1 MRFKIV
7 ALLVAVFIWGPN
19 YIHSAAAAEDLLE
32 NDLAAYNQPEIK
44 INDPLEPLNRVFF
57 QFNDKLYTYVLK
69 PTAKAWR
76 FILPQPLRASLWS
89 AFHNFL
95 TPVRLVNDLLQG
107 EFAASGVELSRFVLN
122 TTVGVGGLGDP
133 AQYVFHLQTSDEDL
147 GQTLGHYGVGE
158 GFYIC
163 WPFLGPSNLRDTVGM
178 AGDSFLDPV
187 TYMTSSDWKALLAVH
202 AVRKVNYISLNI
214 GEYEQ
219 FKEAA
224 FDPYTAMKEFYTKNR
239 RQKIKNKITRDAG
252 GDNNPLGDYRHIA
265 TNKNK
270 TRLEI
275 DGLDSSK
282 ARPGAVRVKDEF
294 FVQVGVFW
302 RSDGMRDLNQ
312 RLTAMGRK
320 TVVVTYNRGDYSFYG
335 LQVPAGSNFMAAKT
349 IELQLTAAGFHDTM
363 VVSHAL

>member
-7 ALLVAVFIWGPN
+7 ALLVAIFIWGPN
-19 YIHSAAAAEDLLE
+19 YIHPARAAEDILE
-32 NDLAAYNQPEIK
+32 NDLAAYNQPEVK

-76 FILPQPLRASLWS
+76 FVLPQPLRASLWS

-239 RQKIKNKITRDAG
+239 RQKIKNKLIRHAN
-252 GDNNPLGDYRHIA
+252 GDNNNVGDYRHIA
-265 TNKNK
+265 TDKINK
-270 TRLEI
+270 T
-275 DGLDSSK
+275 K
-282 ARPGAVRVKDEF
+282 TRPGAVHAHDKF

-302 RSDGMRDLNQ
+302 RHDGMRDLTR
-312 RLTAMGRK
+312 RLTAIGRK
-320 TVVVTYNRGDYSFYG
+320 TLVVTYNRGDYSFYG
-335 LQVPAGSNFMAAKT
+335 LQVPAGNNFMAAKT
-349 IELQLTAAGFHDTM
+349 IELQLSAAGFRDTM

>member
-1 MRFKIV
+1 MKYKIV
-7 ALLVAVFIWGPN
+7 VLLVAIFAWGPS
-19 YIHSAAAAEDLLE
+19 YIHSAAAAEDFLE
-32 NDLAAYNQPEIK
+32 NDLAAYNQPDVK

-57 QFNDKLYTYVLK
+57 QFNDKLYTYVMK

-76 FILPQPLRASLWS
+76 FVLPQPLRASLWS

-95 TPVRLVNDLLQG
+95 APVRIVNDLLQG
-107 EFAASGVELSRFVLN
+107 QFAASGVELSRFVLN

-133 AQYVFHLQTSDEDL
+133 AQYVFHLETSDEDL

-163 WPFLGPSNLRDTVGM
+163 WPFLGPSNLRDTVGLV
-178 AGDSFLDPV
+178 GDTFLDPV
-187 TYMTSSDWKALLAVH
+187 SYLTSSDRKALLAVH
-202 AVRKVNYISLNI
+202 TVRRVNYISLNL

-239 RQKIKNKITRDAG
+239 RQKIKNKISHHVNITKPHVSSLSHERPALANHDS
-252 GDNNPLGDYRHIA
+252 P
-265 TNKNK
+265 K
-270 TRLEI
+270 TRIETV
-275 DGLDSSK
+275 K
-282 ARPGAVRVKDEF
+282 AQKGF

-302 RSDGMRDLNQ
+302 RYDGMRDLNR

-335 LQVPAGSNFMAAKT
+335 LQVPAGRDFMAAKT
-349 IELQLTAAGFHDTM
+349 MEMQLTEAGFRDTM
-363 VVSHAL
+363 VLTHAM

>member
-7 ALLVAVFIWGPN
+7 ALLVAIFIWGPN
-19 YIHSAAAAEDLLE
+19 YMHSAVAAEDVLE
-32 NDLAAYNQPEIK
+32 NDLAAYSQPEIK

-57 QFNDKLYTYVLK
+57 QFNDKLYTYVLE

-76 FILPQPLRASLWS
+76 FVLPQPLRASLWS

-122 TTVGVGGLGDP
+122 TTVGAGGLGDP
-133 AQYVFHLQTSDEDL
+133 AQYVFHLQTPDEDL

-239 RQKIKNKITRDAG
+239 RQKIKNKITHHADS
-252 GDNNPLGDYRHIA
+252 DNNHLGDYRHIA
-265 TNKNK
+265 DTK
-270 TRLEI
+270 TRLEPG
-275 DGLDSSK
+275 GLNSSK
-282 ARPGAVRVKDEF
+282 ARPGAVRVQDKF

-302 RSDGMRDLNQ
+302 RSDGMRDLNR

>member
-1 MRFKIV
+1 MRYKIV
-7 ALLVAVFIWGPN
+7 ALLVAIFIWGPN
-19 YIHSAAAAEDLLE
+19 YIHSAAAAEDILE

-57 QFNDKLYTYVLK
+57 QFNDKLYTYVLE
-69 PTAKAWR
+69 PTSKAWR
-76 FILPQPLRASLWS
+76 FVLPQPLRASLWS

-95 TPVRLVNDLLQG
+95 APVRIVNDLLQG
-107 EFAASGVELSRFVLN
+107 QFAASGVELSRFVLN

-239 RQKIKNKITRDAG
+239 RQKIKNKISHHVDNINHNISRVGNERPAVESLGSSMARAGVVNARD
-252 GDNNPLGDYRHIA
+252 
-265 TNKNK
+265 K
-270 TRLEI
+270 
-275 DGLDSSK
+275 
-282 ARPGAVRVKDEF
+282 F

-302 RSDGMRDLNQ
+302 RYDGMRDLNR
-312 RLTAMGRK
+312 RLTAMGCK

-335 LQVPAGSNFMAAKT
+335 LQVPAGRNFMAAKT
-349 IELQLTAAGFHDTM
+349 MELQLTAAGFRDTM
-363 VVSHAL
+363 VVTQ

>member
-1 MRFKIV
+1 MRYKIV
-7 ALLVAVFIWGPN
+7 ALLVVVFIWGPN
-19 YIHSAAAAEDLLE
+19 YIHSAAAAEDILE

-44 INDPLEPLNRVFF
+44 INDPLEPLNRVVF
-57 QFNDKLYTYVLK
+57 QFNDKLYTYVLE
-69 PTAKAWR
+69 PTAKAWK
-76 FILPQPLRASLWS
+76 FVLPQPLRASLWS

-107 EFAASGVELSRFVLN
+107 QFAASGVELSRFVLN

-147 GQTLGHYGVGE
+147 GQTLGRYGVGE

-178 AGDSFLDPV
+178 AGDSFFDPV
-187 TYMTSSDWKALLAVH
+187 TYMISSDWKALLAVH

-239 RQKIKNKITRDAG
+239 RQKIKNKISHHVDSTDHNISGVSHER
-252 GDNNPLGDYRHIA
+252 PM
-265 TNKNK
+265 
-270 TRLEI
+270 LESP
-275 DGLDSSK
+275 DFSK
-282 ARPGAVRVKDEF
+282 ARAGVVHVRDKF

-302 RSDGMRDLNQ
+302 RHDGMRDLNR
-312 RLTAMGRK
+312 RLTAMGCK
-320 TVVVTYNRGDYSFYG
+320 TVVVIYNRGDYKFYG
-335 LQVPAGSNFMAAKT
+335 LQIPAGRDFMAAKT
-349 IELQLTAAGFHDTM
+349 MELRLTAAGFHDTM
-363 VVSHAL
+363 VVTHAM